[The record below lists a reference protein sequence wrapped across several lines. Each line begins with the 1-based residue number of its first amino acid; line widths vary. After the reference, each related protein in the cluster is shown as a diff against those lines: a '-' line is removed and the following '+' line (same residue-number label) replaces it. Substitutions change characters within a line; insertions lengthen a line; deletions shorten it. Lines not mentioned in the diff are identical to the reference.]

1 MNKKPDNVIYA
12 IVCFKRQPLIMF
24 LIALMSFTASIA
36 NQNNAI
42 AGKTQ
47 LVTVEG
53 VGAIINDDKA
63 GARDEALRDAYRRA
77 VEKGTG
83 ISIES
88 ETQVDLF
95 IILKDIILARS
106 QGYIR
111 NWEINEECVR
121 DENLYSVKINA
132 EVVNGYIEKDEHDAL
147 KIIIDLMGNPRFLVL
162 IDEKNLDTDPPY
174 SVLETELIE
183 CMVKCGFH
191 CVDAEQIKQNR
202 RAEELMEHVW
212 KGNSDVAGKLA
223 RNVGAD
229 VVITG
234 KVYTRELPVPEI
246 LYESGMV
253 SCKAYASVK
262 AIIAETGKIIDINNT
277 EKVYTSITGW
287 DAGIKAIKLCG
298 KNLAQELV
306 WDIPLYLGPSQTRTV
321 ELEINNIGYSEY
333 ITLKNKLC
341 ALRGVVHVFQR
352 EWQAGNPAIFDI
364 KTIFTAEEL
373 AARCND
379 LDLKIIKYN
388 RNKIE
393 LVKH

>member
-1 MNKKPDNVIYA
+1 MKLKKPANSIFTHTHINKLLLMFSFIVS
-12 IVCFKRQPLIMF
+12 VCFITLIIVHKTVAGE
-24 LIALMSFTASIA
+24 IAS
-36 NQNNAI
+36 
-42 AGKTQ
+42 
-47 LVTVEG
+47 VTVEG
-53 VGAIINDDKA
+53 VGAIINNDKA

-83 ISIES
+83 ISIEA
-88 ETQVDLF
+88 ETQADLF
-95 IILKDIILARS
+95 IILKDIVLARS

-111 NWEINEECVR
+111 NWEITGEGAR
-121 DENLYSVKINA
+121 DEDLYAVKIRA
-132 EVVNGYIEKDEHDAL
+132 EVVKGYIEKDEYDAL

-162 IDEKNLDTDPPY
+162 VDEKNLDTAPPY
-174 SVLETELIE
+174 SVLETELTE

-202 RAEELMEHVW
+202 RAEELMEHAW
-212 KGNSDVAGKLA
+212 KGNSDVVGKLA
-223 RNVGAD
+223 RNMGAD

-253 SCKAYASVK
+253 PCKAYASVK

-298 KNLAQELV
+298 KDLAQELV

-333 ITLKNKLC
+333 LALKNKLC

-352 EWQAGNPAIFDI
+352 EWQTGKPAVFDI
-364 KTIFTAEEL
+364 KTICTAEEL
-373 AARCND
+373 AARCNG

-393 LVKH
+393 LGK